1 MTIATDLHIHSTLSP
16 CASLEMSPAAIVRRA
31 RELALDL
38 IAVTDHNSVE
48 NGFTAARLGEKIGLK
63 VVFGME
69 AQTREDVH
77 VLCLFEDRRQAER
90 FNERVYALLPDV
102 GNNPELFGDQVVV
115 DEQDNI
121 VRQEGKLLLNALDIS
136 VAGPA
141 RTGQGARRHRHPRP
155 CRGAALRLAGQ
166 PGHGAGR
173 ARRRAAGD
181 RLRVVAAG
189 RAARVPRPRPPPL
202 AAQLRRPLPARISG
216 GRARSS
222 RRRPPPCRRCWRRR
236 ARARSRS
243 FPRGPMV
250 EDLCFHLLDLVQ
262 NSVAAG
268 ARTIRLAISESGSP
282 ATA

>member
-31 RELALDL
+31 RELALDV

-63 VVFGME
+63 VLFGME

-102 GNNPELFGDQVVV
+102 DNNPDLFGDQVVV

-121 VRQEGKLLLNALDIS
+121 VRQEEKLLLNALDIS

-141 RTGQGARRHRHPRP
+141 R
-155 CRGAALRLAGQ
+155 AG
-166 PGHGAGR
+166 PAHTTAS
-173 ARRRAAGD
+173 
-181 RLRVVAAG
+181 
-189 RAARVPRPRPPPL
+189 PSPPM
-202 AAQLRRPLPARISG
+202 
-216 GRARSS
+216 S
-222 RRRPPPCRRCWRRR
+222 RRRPTGCWSTWAWCRPNSTARRWRSPASRPDR
-236 ARARSRS
+236 TFCARSPAS
-243 FPRGPMV
+243 
-250 EDLCFHLLDLVQ
+250 
-262 NSVAAG
+262 AA
-268 ARTIRLAISESGSP
+268 TP
-282 ATA
+282 CCATPTPII